1 MSIKTSRWFIGLSLI
16 PALVAVTGCET
27 NKKNDDRSEG
37 RALDDKHI
45 TADAKK
51 ALDADPTYK
60 FTGVSVNT
68 FAGTVQLGGFV
79 DTDLEKRRASDVV
92 QRVPGVHSVMN
103 GLSIKPTAIPMTG
116 HDAGTSTI
124 YAEPNTYQY
133 PAPAKSEAAPADK

>member
-1 MSIKTSRWFIGLSLI
+1 MSIKSNRFIIGLSLI

-27 NKKNDDRSEG
+27 SKKNDARSDG

-45 TADAKK
+45 TSNAKK
-51 ALDADPTYK
+51 ALDEDPTYK

-79 DTDLEKRRASDVV
+79 DTEMEKRRASDVV

-103 GLSIKPTAIPMTG
+103 GLSIKPAPTSMTG
-116 HDAGTSTI
+116 REPGASKI
-124 YAEPNTYQY
+124 YAEPDS
-133 PAPAKSEAAPADK
+133 APAKSETAPADK